1 MVRLSRWQY
10 KTTPKPRVTIRR
22 SDEGPGVENS
32 TPQGLG
38 FETRPEGDQEQQG
51 SDLRDSQ
58 DLDNLVPTE
67 QAWPLETIKV
77 EISTPAEFKNT
88 YYEIATIKSPYTFQ
102 VSVSEATSYVVKHI
116 TVRDMKMK
124 TKSWKQLPRIRVVVV
139 GRDRLR
145 LLTKKLRLFITKSL
159 IANSVRNIDTYCM
172 SVYTENW

>member
-1 MVRLSRWQY
+1 MLIVVRLSRWQY

-102 VSVSEATSYVVKHI
+102 VSVSEATSSVV
-116 TVRDMKMK
+116 
-124 TKSWKQLPRIRVVVV
+124 Q
-139 GRDRLR
+139 
-145 LLTKKLRLFITKSL
+145 
-159 IANSVRNIDTYCM
+159 TYHF
-172 SVYTENW
+172 

>member
-1 MVRLSRWQY
+1 MNRVKGNVVMYGDGRWQY

-38 FETRPEGDQEQQG
+38 FETRPEGGDQEQQG

-102 VSVSEATSYVVKHI
+102 VSVRSKHNI
-116 TVRDMKMK
+116 GRAIKTNKMLEK
-124 TKSWKQLPRIRVVVV
+124 NY
-139 GRDRLR
+139 G
-145 LLTKKLRLFITKSL
+145 
-159 IANSVRNIDTYCM
+159 
-172 SVYTENW
+172 